1 MPIQAKKPLQVDP
14 VPAKEAKTYDS
25 LWAHRVII
33 GMPNPTSG
41 AVRIDFSHYDAESGD
56 VARGKGSESEGIQ
69 IDDLPKAVAEVPEVA
84 AAMAAIIAAIPA
96 LRTWQEGPSDVE

>member
-1 MPIQAKKPLQVDP
+1 MPIPAKEALLVDS
-14 VPAKEAKTYDS
+14 VPATEAKTYDS
-25 LWAHRVII
+25 LWAHRIII
-33 GMPNPTSG
+33 GMPDPTSG
-41 AVRIDFSHYDAESGD
+41 IVRIDFSHYDAESGD